1 MKPNEQADA
10 NVIVNP
16 DNNWQQQVIFFLN
29 FDIYTKIYNQNGH

>member
-16 DNNWQQQVIFFLN
+16 DNNWQQQVIFSPNSDL
-29 FDIYTKIYNQNGH
+29 